1 MRIAAVPPIRY
12 LRTDSTGTAIFGLPE
27 PRSCDASFNR
37 QRVRGLMEYKTV
49 TAGTREDGGQGV
61 IEDSVELVAVL
72 DAQVNDAI
80 RLGWRPVGVV
90 VTGPDG
96 RMNQSM
102 VRVR

>member
-1 MRIAAVPPIRY
+1 
-12 LRTDSTGTAIFGLPE
+12 
-27 PRSCDASFNR
+27 
-37 QRVRGLMEYKTV
+37 MEYKTV
-49 TAGTREDGGQGV
+49 TVGTREDGGQEV

-72 DAQVNDAI
+72 DAQVKDLI
-80 RLGWRPVGVV
+80 RLGWRPVGDV

>member
-1 MRIAAVPPIRY
+1 MTQVQILAGPPSRQPEGEATE
-12 LRTDSTGTAIFGLPE
+12 RTG
-27 PRSCDASFNR
+27 RSCEASFNR

-61 IEDSVELVAVL
+61 IEDSVELVAML

-80 RLGWRPVGVV
+80 RLGWQPVGGV

>member
-1 MRIAAVPPIRY
+1 MEFK
-12 LRTDSTGTAIFGLPE
+12 TAP
-27 PRSCDASFNR
+27 
-37 QRVRGLMEYKTV
+37 
-49 TAGTREDGGQGV
+49 AGTREDGGLGV
-61 IEDSVELVAVL
+61 EEDSVELVALL

-80 RLGWRPVGVV
+80 RLGWRPVGDV

>member
-1 MRIAAVPPIRY
+1 MTQVQILAGPPSRQPE
-12 LRTDSTGTAIFGLPE
+12 SEAIERAG
-27 PRSCDASFNR
+27 RSCEASFNR

>member
-1 MRIAAVPPIRY
+1 
-12 LRTDSTGTAIFGLPE
+12 
-27 PRSCDASFNR
+27 
-37 QRVRGLMEYKTV
+37 MEYKTV
-49 TAGTREDGGQGV
+49 TAGTLEDGGQGV
-61 IEDSVELVAVL
+61 IEDSVELVALL

-80 RLGWRPVGVV
+80 RLGWRPVGDV

>member
-1 MRIAAVPPIRY
+1 
-12 LRTDSTGTAIFGLPE
+12 
-27 PRSCDASFNR
+27 
-37 QRVRGLMEYKTV
+37 MEYKTV

-61 IEDSVELVAVL
+61 IEDSVQLVAVL

>member
-1 MRIAAVPPIRY
+1 V
-12 LRTDSTGTAIFGLPE
+12 
-27 PRSCDASFNR
+27 C
-37 QRVRGLMEYKTV
+37 GLMEYKTV

-61 IEDSVELVAVL
+61 IEDSVELVALL

-80 RLGWRPVGVV
+80 RLGWRPVGGV

>member
-1 MRIAAVPPIRY
+1 MEFK
-12 LRTDSTGTAIFGLPE
+12 TA
-27 PRSCDASFNR
+27 
-37 QRVRGLMEYKTV
+37 

-72 DAQVNDAI
+72 AAQVKALI
-80 RLGWRPVGVV
+80 RLGWRAVGDVV
-90 VTGPDG
+90 PGPDG

>member
-1 MRIAAVPPIRY
+1 
-12 LRTDSTGTAIFGLPE
+12 
-27 PRSCDASFNR
+27 
-37 QRVRGLMEYKTV
+37 MEYKTV

-61 IEDSVELVAVL
+61 IEDRVQLEAVL
-72 DAQVNDAI
+72 DAKVNDLI
-80 RLGWRPVGVV
+80 RLGWRPVGGV

>member
-1 MRIAAVPPIRY
+1 MGRE
-12 LRTDSTGTAIFGLPE
+12 STTEQSLGGNATE

-37 QRVRGLMEYKTV
+37 QRVRGLMEYKTA
-49 TAGTREDGGQGV
+49 TAGTREDGGLGV
-61 IEDSVELVAVL
+61 IEDSAELVALL
-72 DAQVNDAI
+72 DAQVNDLI